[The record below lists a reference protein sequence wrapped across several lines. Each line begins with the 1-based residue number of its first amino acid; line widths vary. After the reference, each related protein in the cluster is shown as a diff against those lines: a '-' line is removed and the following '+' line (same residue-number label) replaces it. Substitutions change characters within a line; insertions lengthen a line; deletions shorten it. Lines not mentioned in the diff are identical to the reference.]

1 MNPLYFPKRAAAVA
15 FGLLALASAGAA
27 QARSDVYFSIG
38 VQPSHVYVEP
48 QPVYVQPQPVY
59 VQPRP
64 VYAQP
69 QPVYVQ
75 PRPVY
80 VQPQPGYGPH
90 GGYGPR
96 PGYGSVTG
104 YQGGGRR
111 GPWGDHD
118 GDGVP
123 NLHDPDHP
131 RNQWRQVEREQH
143 RYRY

>member
-1 MNPLYFPKRAAAVA
+1 MNPLSFHKRTAGVALGLAALVA
-15 FGLLALASAGAA
+15 AGAA
-27 QARSDVYFSIG
+27 QARSEVYFSIG
-38 VQPSHVYVEP
+38 VQPSHVYVQP

-64 VYAQP
+64 VYTHP

-80 VQPQPGYGPH
+80 VQPSPGYGQH
-90 GGYGPR
+90 
-96 PGYGSVTG
+96 PGYYGN
-104 YQGGGRR
+104 GRR

>member
-1 MNPLYFPKRAAAVA
+1 
-15 FGLLALASAGAA
+15 
-27 QARSDVYFSIG
+27 
-38 VQPSHVYVEP
+38 VQP

-64 VYAQP
+64 VYTHP

-80 VQPQPGYGPH
+80 VQPQPVYSQYPGYGPQ
-90 GGYGPR
+90 
-96 PGYGSVTG
+96 PGYH
-104 YQGGGRR
+104 GGGRR

-131 RNQWRQVEREQH
+131 RNQWRQVERERH
-143 RYRY
+143 WYRY

>member
-1 MNPLYFPKRAAAVA
+1 MNPLFVYKRVPAIA
-15 FGLLALASAGAA
+15 LALASLATAGAA
-27 QARSDVYFSIG
+27 HARSEVYFSIG
-38 VQPSHVYVEP
+38 VQPSHVYVHP

-64 VYAQP
+64 VYAHP

-80 VQPQPGYGPH
+80 VQPHPGYGN
-90 GGYGPR
+90 
-96 PGYGSVTG
+96 
-104 YQGGGRR
+104 GRR

-131 RNQWRQVEREQH
+131 RNQWREAEREQH